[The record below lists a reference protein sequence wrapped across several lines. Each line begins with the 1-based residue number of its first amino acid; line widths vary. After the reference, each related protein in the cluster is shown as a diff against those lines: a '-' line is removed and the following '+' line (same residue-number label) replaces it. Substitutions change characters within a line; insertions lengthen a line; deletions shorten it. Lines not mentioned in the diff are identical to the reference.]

1 MTKLAIVVFAIL
13 FTSATFGQQ
22 TRPNGDGPAPAT
34 NPTGQPAASAKTMGN
49 LEVLTDTQG
58 VNFGPY
64 LSKVVEAVRQNWHNL
79 IPEEARAPGMKSGK
93 VAIEFVI
100 LPDGKVAG
108 MKLVAPSGDVALDRA
123 AWGSITG
130 SVPFADLPAEFTGP
144 YLALRFRFYY
154 NPMKGE
160 MESNDQNQKPTH

>member
-1 MTKLAIVVFAIL
+1 MKKLAIVVLAIL

-22 TRPNGDGPAPAT
+22 TRPNGDGQAPTA

-58 VNFGPY
+58 VDFGPY
-64 LSKVVEAVRQNWHNL
+64 LSKVLEAVRHNWYVL
-79 IPEEARAPGMKSGK
+79 IPEEARRPQMKSGK
-93 VAIEFVI
+93 LVIEFAI

-123 AWGSITG
+123 AWGGITA

-144 YLALRFRFYY
+144 YLALRFRFFY

-160 MESNDQNQKPTH
+160 IEGNNQKSTH

>member
-1 MTKLAIVVFAIL
+1 MKKLAMVVFAIL
-13 FTSATFGQQ
+13 LTSATVAQQ
-22 TRPNGDGPAPAT
+22 TRPNGDGRAPTA
-34 NPTGQPAASAKTMGN
+34 NPTVQPAASAKTIGN

-64 LSKVVEAVRQNWHNL
+64 LSKVVEAVRKNWYNL
-79 IPEEARAPGMKSGK
+79 IPAEARAPVMKSGK

-123 AWGSITG
+123 AWGGITA
-130 SVPFADLPAEFTGP
+130 SLPFAGLPGEFTGP
-144 YLALRFRFYY
+144 HLALRFRFFY

-160 MESNDQNQKPTH
+160 IESNDQKPTH